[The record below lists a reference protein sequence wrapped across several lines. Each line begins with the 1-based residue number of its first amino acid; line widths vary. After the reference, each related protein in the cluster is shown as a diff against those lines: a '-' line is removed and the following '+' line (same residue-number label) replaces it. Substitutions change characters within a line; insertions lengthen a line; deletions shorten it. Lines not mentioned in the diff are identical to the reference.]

1 MKFKKILHA
10 AVLLLIGHTAFS
22 KADEKPTNFFSYLCQ
37 VAIKASKIV
46 YLLIIS

>member
-22 KADEKPTNFFSYLCQ
+22 KADEKSTDLFSYLKSWSNENQ
-37 VAIKASKIV
+37 GK
-46 YLLIIS
+46 

>member
-22 KADEKPTNFFSYLCQ
+22 KADEKPTNFFSYL
-37 VAIKASKIV
+37 KSLPGGNKGK
-46 YLLIIS
+46 